1 MDQIADEL
9 IRMKKKVQ
17 KSLIEKAELEGRL
30 KGVKDQA
37 KERFGVNNITELK
50 ELRNQLE
57 EQVDKLVDE
66 VEGMVEELKEEFERI
81 QQP

>member
-1 MDQIADEL
+1 
-9 IRMKKKVQ
+9 
-17 KSLIEKAELEGRL
+17 
-30 KGVKDQA
+30 VKDQA
-37 KERFGVNNITELK
+37 KEKFGVNNITELK
-50 ELRNQLE
+50 ELRSQLE